1 MENMHPATF
10 HLRCT
15 NPWFRGALVV
25 YLLSTLLLAAG
36 HQHHGV
42 QDHDCALCTVAHTP
56 VTVAAAI
63 DLQAAPATPG
73 YLLPAPGDSRWDS
86 EPDGTTRSRAPP
98 LA

>member
-1 MENMHPATF
+1 MHPATF

-56 VTVAAAI
+56 ATVVADVDHQLAPTTTERILAI
-63 DLQAAPATPG
+63 P
-73 YLLPAPGDSRWDS
+73 S
-86 EPDGTTRSRAPP
+86 EQGWESESHRTTRSRAPP
-98 LA
+98 LV